1 VKTAAIYAR
10 VSSDRQKE
18 EHTISSQ
25 TSALR
30 AYAAEHGY
38 LVPDGWVYEDAG
50 WSGAT
55 LVRPGLER
63 VRDLAAQGQ
72 LDTLL
77 VYSPDRLSRKYA
89 YQVLLLEEFARAG
102 VEVVFVRAPRVET
115 PEEVLLVQFQGM
127 IAEYE
132 KAQISERTRRG
143 KRHRARCGVVNVL
156 SGAPY
161 GYRYVRKADGESAR
175 YEVLEP
181 EATVVQEVFR
191 RYTEEALP
199 IGAITRWLTDS
210 GIPTRT
216 GKQQWERSTIW
227 GMLRNPAY
235 QGTACFQKTAMTP
248 REHVRVTRR
257 LRQRGGV
264 PARPASPRDR
274 PRDEWIEI
282 PVPALVSP
290 TQYALAQARL
300 TENRRFAARH
310 TKVPSLLQGLLV
322 CRGCGYAY
330 YRTSTRTSRR
340 KLYYYRCLGSDDY
353 RYPEGRRCTN
363 RPVRQDALDTL
374 VWDEVIRL
382 LGNPGLVH
390 QEIDRRLAA
399 LRTEHPMTAKRES
412 LVKALDRIH
421 GAMERLIE
429 AYQEELLPLE
439 DLRQRMPPL
448 RQREATIETQLAALE
463 AELTDAE
470 TYVALAQSLE
480 GFLAKL
486 HEAAQTLVL
495 ADRQRVVRLVL
506 KEVQVGPDTLV
517 LRHSIPV
524 PGNHPDPGYLL
535 RGRSHLAALGE
546 HLPHRGGCDAGAGQ
560 GGDPGRRVDARGVCA
575 LRRRLGDPCGRVP
588 STCVAAAGGGPAAPR
603 GARQARSTTERG
615 QEPDRGPGSG
625 RGVWIPGLRLSARP
639 LLAGALAAA
648 VHAQAH
654 AADGVAGEAHGEVP
668 TLRLPTR
675 GAGDHGD
682 QSDPARLGELLP
694 DRERGSVSGVREEL
708 GREEGA
714 AASDAGEEP
723 CGLRLDEVEYG
734 GAVRGAG
741 VVPRLPRP
749 IRGPHLKALP
759 GR

>member
-1 VKTAAIYAR
+1 MKTAAIYAR

-18 EHTISSQ
+18 EQTITSQ

-38 LVPDGWVYEDAG
+38 LVPDGWVYEDEG

-55 LVRPGLER
+55 LIRPGLER

-72 LDTLL
+72 VDALL

-102 VEVVFVRAPRVET
+102 VDVVFVRAPRIET

-161 GYRYVRKADGESAR
+161 GYRYVRKADGELAR

-181 EATVVQEVFR
+181 EAAVVREVFR
-191 RYTEEALP
+191 RYTEEAGP

-216 GKQQWERSTIW
+216 GRPQWERSTIW

-264 PARPASPRDR
+264 PARPGALRDR
-274 PRDEWIEI
+274 PREEWIEI

-290 TQYALAQARL
+290 TQYALAQVRL
-300 TENRRFAARH
+300 AENRRFAARH

-322 CRGCGYAY
+322 CRACGYAY

-340 KLYYYRCLGSDDY
+340 KLFYYRCLGSDDY

-363 RPVRQDALDTL
+363 RPVRQDALDAL

-382 LGNPGLVH
+382 LENPSLVR
-390 QEIDRRLAA
+390 QEIDRRLAT
-399 LRTEHPMTAKRES
+399 LRTEHPVTVKRES
-412 LVKALDRIH
+412 LTKALGRIR
-421 GAMERLIE
+421 GAITRLIE
-429 AYQEELLPLE
+429 AYQEELLSLE
-439 DLRQRMPPL
+439 ELRQRMPPL
-448 RQREATIETQLAALE
+448 RQREATAEAQLTALE
-463 AELTDAE
+463 AELMDAE
-470 TYVALAQSLE
+470 TYVSLAQSLE

-486 HEAAQTLVL
+486 HEAAQTLALDRSPARRQAPSQGSAGGARHPRAQAFDPCSQWASRPRLSIAWEESYCRPGASPLTPRPRPVL
-495 ADRQRVVRLVL
+495 QHARVQPLLDEPHDAPVRNPVL
-506 KEVQVGPDTLV
+506 DEFHQPRMVERVEEILNV
-517 LRHSIPV
+517 HIEHPV
-524 PGNHPDPGYLL
+524 
-535 RGRSHLAALGE
+535 
-546 HLPHRGGCDAGAGQ
+546 HLP
-560 GGDPGRRVDARGVCA
+560 
-575 LRRRLGDPCGRVP
+575 
-588 STCVAAAGGGPAAPR
+588 
-603 GARQARSTTERG
+603 RQ
-615 QEPDRGPGSG
+615 Q
-625 RGVWIPGLRLSARP
+625 
-639 LLAGALAAA
+639 
-648 VHAQAH
+648 
-654 AADGVAGEAHGEVP
+654 
-668 TLRLPTR
+668 
-675 GAGDHGD
+675 
-682 QSDPARLGELLP
+682 P
-694 DRERGSVSGVREEL
+694 DRERIQCVMRATPRAEAVREA
-708 GREEGA
+708 EEVRSRRSRSAPRPWLAGLSCLPASARRA
-714 AASDAGEEP
+714 AGVDRPLSRCTPAAPASPGTPLASAAPTGPAGVLSKAVAVVLPRLAVDAGR
-723 CGLRLDEVEYG
+723 GFALR
-734 GAVRGAG
+734 ARSRPHASSRRRRCGAG
-741 VVPRLPRP
+741 AP
-749 IRGPHLKALP
+749 
-759 GR
+759 

>member
-18 EHTISSQ
+18 EQTITSQ

-38 LVPDGWVYEDAG
+38 LVPDGWVYEDEG

-72 LDTLL
+72 LDSLL

-161 GYRYVRKADGESAR
+161 GYRYVRKAEGELAR

-181 EATVVQEVFR
+181 EAAVVREVFR
-191 RYTEEALP
+191 RYIEDVSSM
-199 IGAITRWLTDS
+199 GAITRWLTDS

-216 GKQQWERSTIW
+216 GKPQWERSTIW

-264 PARPASPRDR
+264 PVHPASLRDR
-274 PRDEWIEI
+274 PREEWIEI
-282 PVPALVSP
+282 PVPALVSS

-300 TENRRFAARH
+300 AENRRFAARH

-322 CRGCGYAY
+322 CRSCGYAY

-340 KLYYYRCLGSDDY
+340 RLFYYRCLGSDDY
-353 RYPEGRRCTN
+353 RYPEGRRCMN
-363 RPVRQDALDTL
+363 RPVRQDALDAL
-374 VWDEVIRL
+374 VWAEVIRL
-382 LGNPGLVH
+382 LENPALVR

-399 LRTEHPMTAKRES
+399 LRTEPPITVKRES
-412 LVKALDRIH
+412 LVKTLGRIR
-421 GAMERLIE
+421 GAIARLIE
-429 AYQEELLPLE
+429 AYQEELLSLE
-439 DLRQRMPPL
+439 ELRKRMPPL
-448 RQREATIETQLAALE
+448 RQREATAEAQLAAFE

-495 ADRQRVVRLVL
+495 ADRLRVVRLIL
-506 KEVQVGPDTLV
+506 KEVEVGPDTLV

-535 RGRSHLAALGE
+535 RGRSHLSPPQQ
-546 HLPHRGGCDAGAGQ
+546 HLSHRGRCHAGAGQ
-560 GGDPGRRVDARGVCA
+560 GGHAKWCTHVRRVRA
-575 LRRRLGDPCGRVP
+575 LRR
-588 STCVAAAGGGPAAPR
+588 
-603 GARQARSTTERG
+603 
-615 QEPDRGPGSG
+615 
-625 RGVWIPGLRLSARP
+625 
-639 LLAGALAAA
+639 
-648 VHAQAH
+648 
-654 AADGVAGEAHGEVP
+654 
-668 TLRLPTR
+668 
-675 GAGDHGD
+675 
-682 QSDPARLGELLP
+682 
-694 DRERGSVSGVREEL
+694 
-708 GREEGA
+708 
-714 AASDAGEEP
+714 
-723 CGLRLDEVEYG
+723 
-734 GAVRGAG
+734 
-741 VVPRLPRP
+741 
-749 IRGPHLKALP
+749 
-759 GR
+759 

>member
-18 EHTISSQ
+18 QETITSQ

-38 LVPDGWVYEDAG
+38 LVPDGGVYEDDG

-55 LVRPGLER
+55 LIRPGLER

-72 LDTLL
+72 IDALL

-102 VEVVFVRAPRVET
+102 VDVVFVRAPRIET

-161 GYRYVRKADGESAR
+161 GYRYIRKADGELAR
-175 YEVLEP
+175 YEILEP
-181 EATVVQEVFR
+181 EATVVREVFH
-191 RYTEEALP
+191 RYTEEASP
-199 IGAITRWLTDS
+199 IGAITRWLTDR

-216 GKQQWERSTIW
+216 GKRQWERSTIW

-235 QGTACFQKTAMTP
+235 QGAACFQKTAMTP

-264 PARPASPRDR
+264 PVHPTSLRDR
-274 PRDEWIEI
+274 PREEWIEI
-282 PVPALVSP
+282 PVPALISP
-290 TQYALAQARL
+290 TQFAVAQARL
-300 TENRRFAARH
+300 AENRRFAARH

-322 CRGCGYAY
+322 CRACGYAY

-340 KLYYYRCLGSDDY
+340 KLFYYRCLGSDDY

-363 RPVRQDALDTL
+363 RPVRQDALDAL
-374 VWDEVIRL
+374 IWAEVIRL
-382 LGNPGLVH
+382 LENPSLVH

-399 LRTEHPMTAKRES
+399 LRTEPPITVKRES
-412 LVKALDRIH
+412 LIKTLARIR
-421 GAMERLIE
+421 GAIARLIE
-429 AYQEELLPLE
+429 AYQEELLSLE
-439 DLRQRMPPL
+439 ELRTRMPPL
-448 RQREATIETQLAALE
+448 RQREATTEAQLAAFE

-470 TYVALAQSLE
+470 TYVTLAQSLE

-486 HEAAQTLVL
+486 HEAAHTLALV
-495 ADRQRVVRLVL
+495 DRQRVVRLIL

-535 RGRSHLAALGE
+535 RGRSRE
-546 HLPHRGGCDAGAGQ
+546 SPSGQ
-560 GGDPGRRVDARGVCA
+560 HV
-575 LRRRLGDPCGRVP
+575 
-588 STCVAAAGGGPAAPR
+588 
-603 GARQARSTTERG
+603 
-615 QEPDRGPGSG
+615 
-625 RGVWIPGLRLSARP
+625 SA
-639 LLAGALAAA
+639 
-648 VHAQAH
+648 
-654 AADGVAGEAHGEVP
+654 
-668 TLRLPTR
+668 
-675 GAGDHGD
+675 
-682 QSDPARLGELLP
+682 
-694 DRERGSVSGVREEL
+694 SGV
-708 GREEGA
+708 
-714 AASDAGEEP
+714 
-723 CGLRLDEVEYG
+723 
-734 GAVRGAG
+734 
-741 VVPRLPRP
+741 
-749 IRGPHLKALP
+749 
-759 GR
+759 